1 MDGLLLVLF
10 AHLRVNVLK
19 ELGKTAKSFCPQ
31 ISVGNSQLS

>member
-10 AHLRVNVLK
+10 AHLRMLE

-31 ISVGNSQLS
+31 ISAGNSQLS